1 MDRYDTQHLVDLFVL
16 KELKK
21 SKEFH
26 GRSLDQYQKLVQD
39 FESYL
44 CEKKAKADKKKYSD
58 SRRSQLKLDYLYLK
72 NRLTAIEK
80 AIKHFLGPGQMKH
93 IRLLYEQEMTQ
104 RILTAREHT

>member
-1 MDRYDTQHLVDLFVL
+1 MGDHWTNI
-16 KELKK
+16 
-21 SKEFH
+21 
-26 GRSLDQYQKLVQD
+26 RSLFKILNRTCV
-39 FESYL
+39 
-44 CEKKAKADKKKYSD
+44 KKRLKRIKS